1 MQFIED
7 FKQKVGKWVFQKEL
21 KNNIRTKSVCN
32 IEEARSIGVL
42 YDATSEQ
49 QMKDIQPFISY
60 FFDLKKDVKALG
72 FVNSD
77 ELLYCHTPRLQYD
90 FFYKKDLNWHYK
102 PQNYI
107 IDNFVKKEYDI
118 LINLC
123 DSSVI
128 PIKYLVASS
137 IARFKIGVYEE
148 DYEIYDLMIS
158 LKDDRSMKKLMHEIK
173 HYINLINKKNGKD

>member
-7 FKQKVGKWVFQKEL
+7 FKQKVGKWVFQREL
-21 KNNIRTKSVCN
+21 KTNKRTKEVCN
-32 IEEARSIGVL
+32 LDNAQSIGIL
-42 YDATSEQ
+42 YDATSEEQ
-49 QMKDIQPFISY
+49 IKIIKPFVSY

-72 FVNSD
+72 YVNSKQ
-77 ELLYCHTPRLQYD
+77 LSFHHTPKLQYD
-90 FFYKKDLNWHYK
+90 FFYQKDLNWYYK

-123 DSSVI
+123 DSSII

-137 IARFKIGVYEE
+137 IAHFKIGVHEE
-148 DYEIYDLMIS
+148 NYEIYDLMIS
-158 LKDDRSMKKLMHEIK
+158 
-173 HYINLINKKNGKD
+173 

>member
-7 FKQKVGKWVFQKEL
+7 FKQKVGKWVFQREL
-21 KNNIRTKSVCN
+21 KTNKRTKEVCN
-32 IEEARSIGVL
+32 LDNAQSIGIL
-42 YDATSEQ
+42 YDATSEEQ
-49 QMKDIQPFISY
+49 IKMVKPFVSY

-72 FVNSD
+72 YVNSKQ
-77 ELLYCHTPRLQYD
+77 LSFHHTPKLQYD
-90 FFYKKDLNWHYK
+90 FFYQKDLNWYYK

-123 DSSVI
+123 DSSII

-137 IARFKIGVYEE
+137 IAHFKIGIHEQN
-148 DYEIYDLMIS
+148 YEIYDLMIS
-158 LKDDRSMKKLMHEIK
+158 LKDDKSMEKLMHEIK
-173 HYINLINKKNGKD
+173 HYINLINK

>member
-7 FKQKVGKWVFQKEL
+7 LKQKVGKWVFQREL
-21 KNNIRTKSVCN
+21 KTNKRTKEVCN
-32 IEEARSIGVL
+32 LDNAQSIGIL
-42 YDATSEQ
+42 YDATSEEQ
-49 QMKDIQPFISY
+49 IKMVKPFVSY

-72 FVNSD
+72 YVNSKQ
-77 ELLYCHTPRLQYD
+77 LSFHHTPKLQYD
-90 FFYKKDLNWHYK
+90 FFYQKDLNWFYK

-123 DSSVI
+123 DSSII

-137 IARFKIGVYEE
+137 IAHFKIGIHEE
-148 DYEIYDLMIS
+148 NYEIYDLMIS
-158 LKDDRSMKKLMHEIK
+158 LKDDKSMEKLMHEIK
-173 HYINLINKKNGKD
+173 HYINLINK

>member
-7 FKQKVGKWVFQKEL
+7 FKQKVGKWVFQREL
-21 KNNIRTKSVCN
+21 QTNSRTKEVCN
-32 IEEARSIGVL
+32 LDDAKSIGIL
-42 YDATSEQ
+42 YNATSEQ
-49 QMKDIQPFISY
+49 QIKIIKPFVSY

-72 FVNSD
+72 YVNAK
-77 ELLYCHTPRLQYD
+77 ELSYCHTPKLQYD
-90 FFYKKDLNWHYK
+90 FFYQKDLNWYYK

-107 IDNFVKKEYDI
+107 IDNFITKEYDI

-123 DSSVI
+123 DSSAI

-137 IARFKIGVYEE
+137 IAHFKIGIYEE

-158 LKDDRSMKKLMHEIK
+158 LKEDKSIEKLMNEIK
-173 HYINLINKKNGKD
+173 HYIKLINK

>member
-7 FKQKVGKWVFQKEL
+7 LKQKVGKWVFQREL
-21 KNNIRTKSVCN
+21 KTNTRTKHICN
-32 IEEARSIGVL
+32 LNRAKSIGIL
-42 YDATSEQ
+42 YDATLEDQ
-49 QMKDIQPFISY
+49 IKVVQPFVSY
-60 FFDLKKDVKALG
+60 FFDLKKEVKALG

-77 ELLYCHTPRLQYD
+77 RLSYCHNPKLQYD
-90 FFYKKDLNWHYK
+90 FFYKKDLNWYYK

-107 IDNFVKKEYDI
+107 IDNFINKEYDI

-137 IARFKIGVYEE
+137 IAHFKIGIYEE

-158 LKDDRSMKKLMHEIK
+158 LKEDRSIKKLMQEIK
-173 HYINLINKKNGKD
+173 HYINLINKKNG

>member
-7 FKQKVGKWVFQKEL
+7 FKQKVGKWVFQREL
-21 KNNIRTKSVCN
+21 KSNKRTKEVCN
-32 IEEARSIGVL
+32 LDNAHSIGIL
-42 YDATSEQ
+42 YDATSEEQ
-49 QMKDIQPFISY
+49 IKMVKPFVSY

-72 FVNSD
+72 YVNSKQ
-77 ELLYCHTPRLQYD
+77 LSFHHTPKLQYD
-90 FFYKKDLNWHYK
+90 FFYQKDLNWYYK

-123 DSSVI
+123 DSSII

-137 IARFKIGVYEE
+137 IAHFKIGVHEE
-148 DYEIYDLMIS
+148 NYEIYDLMIS
-158 LKDDRSMKKLMHEIK
+158 LKDDKSMEKLMHEIK
-173 HYINLINKKNGKD
+173 HYINLINK